1 MMRTTALALVA
12 VGLAGP
18 SLADAQQNLYSQASI
33 VGGIEARQYSFG
45 DNFGVAKIRQV
56 AFPVGAVV
64 PLGKRFSLDIGSAYA
79 STTVGR
85 STGDETFS
93 SLTDTQ
99 IRASYLIG
107 NDALVASVMM
117 NLPTGEQTT
126 TQRNFNTASSA
137 SSNFL
142 LFPVNS
148 YGAGFSVT
156 PGLAAATSVGSWNL
170 GAAASVR
177 VSSTYQPFSDTASA
191 AVRYQPG
198 VETRLR
204 VGADRLVGSSRLT
217 MGLTF
222 STFSNDELR
231 GGALGSGSF
240 DPGNRF
246 LVDVALLSPVRGG
259 TVGVYA
265 WNYYRSASGATG
277 STENVFTGGA
287 SGNFALSPK
296 VSLQPV
302 AEVRVWSPESGSGA
316 LFGAGTAVRFEV
328 SPHVS
333 LVPGARVDFGTIRT
347 PTYGSN
353 SVTGWDLSALVRY
366 GF

>member
-1 MMRTTALALVA
+1 MRTTTLAAFVLA
-12 VGLAGP
+12 LAGP
-18 SLADAQQNLYSQASI
+18 LPAQVQGNLYSQASI
-33 VGGIEARQYSFG
+33 VGGVEARQYSFG
-45 DNFGVAKIRQV
+45 DNFGVDRVRQV
-56 AFPVGAVV
+56 AMPVGAVV

-79 STTVGR
+79 ITTVVRPSG
-85 STGDETFS
+85 SESFS
-93 SLTDTQ
+93 SFTDTQ

-126 TQRNFNTASSA
+126 TLRDFNTASSA

-156 PGLAAATSVGSWNL
+156 PGLAAATTVGSWNL

-177 VSSTYQPFSDTASA
+177 VSSSYSPFSDTASA
-191 AVRYQPG
+191 GVKYEPG

-204 VGADRLVGSSRLT
+204 AGADRLVGSSRLT
-217 MGLTF
+217 LGFTF

-231 GGALGSGSF
+231 GGSLGSGSF
-240 DPGNRF
+240 DPGNRV
-246 LVDVALLSPVRGG
+246 LIDVGLLSPVRGG
-259 TVGVYA
+259 TVGVYV
-265 WNYYRSASGATG
+265 WNYYRGSSGASGK
-277 STENVFTGGA
+277 EDVFTAGA

-296 VSLQPV
+296 ISLEPV
-302 AEVRVWSPESGSGA
+302 AEARIWSPRTGSGI
-316 LFGAGTAVRFEV
+316 LFGAGTALRVDV

-347 PTYGSN
+347 PSDGSN
-353 SVTGWDLSALVRY
+353 SVTGWDLSALIRY